1 MAPPVFTI
9 SAARQKFFD
18 LFQTVTARHGRKV
31 IIAMRGRPDH
41 AVLVSEAYLS
51 ELETAATR
59 LRDIE
64 AGHSVPADEFRLL
77 GSGRIA
83 PGAGDPVAAIRA
95 DAQASWERKLASL
108 AKDP

>member
-9 SAARQKFFD
+9 SVARQKFFD
-18 LFQTVTARHGRKV
+18 LFKTVTARHGRKV
-31 IIAMRGRPDH
+31 VIAMRGARDH

-51 ELETAATR
+51 ELETAAQR

-64 AGHSVPADEFRLL
+64 GGRAAPADEFRLL

-83 PGAGDPVAAIRA
+83 ADVDDPVTAIRA
-95 DAQASWERKLASL
+95 EAKVSWERKLASL
-108 AKDP
+108 SKDP